1 MTKKSIKEFQS
12 RCFAGYKTAVGLP
25 DEYTYFYGNPVN
37 VLVPIETATD
47 GAMVVGAYPS
57 AKFYRIGRI
66 TDVPLL
72 DNDSPFSSETYFDG
86 VRVRSIPSGRELNE
100 NYLAPLALSRT
111 QCWITDLVKV
121 FLFKPGHARRYG
133 ELGISTALETRS
145 RFRELGEKSIRWL
158 VEEIKLASPRV
169 ILCLGAEVTSILFSV
184 SEKEAKSY
192 LDGQA
197 RDLQLM
203 DTSSEAICLPHPGI
217 IMKDFR
223 SNPWPHRFRAEI
235 IPKAYEELRSMGL

>member
-1 MTKKSIKEFQS
+1 MAKMTIKEYQS

-25 DEYTYFYGNPVN
+25 DEYKYFYGNPVN

-57 AKFYRIGRI
+57 AKLYRIGRI

-72 DNDSPFSSETYFDG
+72 DNDSPFSSETYYDG
-86 VRVRSIPSGRELNE
+86 VRVRSIPSGCELND
-100 NYLAPLALSRT
+100 NYLAPLGLSRT
-111 QCWITDLVKV
+111 RCWITDLVKV
-121 FLFKPGHARRYG
+121 FLFKPGHARRYQ
-133 ELGISTALETRS
+133 ELGVSSASETRS
-145 RFRELGEKSIRWL
+145 RFREIGKRSIPWL
-158 VEEIKLASPRV
+158 VEEIKLASPRAIV
-169 ILCLGAEVTSILFSV
+169 CLGAEVTSILFSI
-184 SEKEAKSY
+184 SEKEAKSF

-197 RDLQLM
+197 RDLRLI
-203 DTSSEAICLPHPGI
+203 DTTSRAICLPHPGI

-235 IPKAYEELRSMGL
+235 IPKAYQELRSMGL

>member
-1 MTKKSIKEFQS
+1 MAKVTIKEYQS
-12 RCFAGYKTAVGLP
+12 RCFAEYKATVGLP

-72 DNDSPFSSETYFDG
+72 DNDSPFSSETYYDG
-86 VRVRSIPSGRELNE
+86 ARVRSVPSGCELND
-100 NYLAPLALSRT
+100 NYLAPLGLPRT
-111 QCWITDLVKV
+111 RCWITDLVKV
-121 FLFKPGHARRYG
+121 FLFKPGHVRRYQ
-133 ELGISTALETRS
+133 ELGSLSAAETRS
-145 RFRELGEKSIRWL
+145 KFREIGKKSIPWL
-158 VEEIKLASPRV
+158 VEEIKLASPRAIV
-169 ILCLGAEVTSILFSV
+169 CLGSEVTSILFSV
-184 SEKEAKSY
+184 SEKEARSY

-197 RDLQLM
+197 RDLRLIDM
-203 DTSSEAICLPHPGI
+203 TSSAICLPHPGI

-223 SNPWPHRFRAEI
+223 NNPWPHRFRAEI
-235 IPKAYEELRSMGL
+235 IPKAFKELRSMGL